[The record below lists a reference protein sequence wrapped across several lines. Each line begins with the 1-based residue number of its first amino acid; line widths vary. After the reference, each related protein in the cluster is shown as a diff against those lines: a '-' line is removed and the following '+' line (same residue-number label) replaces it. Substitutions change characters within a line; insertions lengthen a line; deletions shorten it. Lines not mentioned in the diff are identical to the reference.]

1 MKATNSNKNLK
12 GTDRD
17 EAVMVALP
25 VPQPIPAEI
34 PAEQVAES
42 ESKVESKVEAEP
54 VIRSDPGTEAE
65 QNGLAVV
72 DYTESFFVTRTEWN
86 DLMERIAK
94 HNRQSPHPF

>member
-17 EAVMVALP
+17 EAASQSVMKATDL
-25 VPQPIPAEI
+25 E
-34 PAEQVAES
+34 
-42 ESKVESKVEAEP
+42 EP
-54 VIRSDPGTEAE
+54 VIRSDPGMELI
-65 QNGLAVV
+65 Q
-72 DYTESFFVTRTEWN
+72 DFTESFFVTRSEWN